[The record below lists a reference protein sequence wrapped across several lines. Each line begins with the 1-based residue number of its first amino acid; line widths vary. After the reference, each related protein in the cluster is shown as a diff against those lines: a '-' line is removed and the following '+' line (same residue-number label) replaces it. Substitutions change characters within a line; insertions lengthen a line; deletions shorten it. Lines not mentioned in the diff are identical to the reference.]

1 MSDGPDD
8 AKGMPRPSGAQWP
21 PLNPFKTGIRCR
33 CPRCGE
39 GRLFNGFLTLKPAC
53 EVCGLDYSFAD
64 PADGPAFFVICFGCI
79 PSVILG
85 LWIETAFS
93 APYWVHLFTTLP
105 FTLATC
111 IPPLRPLKGWLIN
124 SQYYYK
130 AEEGRIATPHEDDD
144 PLN

>member
-1 MSDGPDD
+1 MTAGTENVI
-8 AKGMPRPSGAQWP
+8 GTPRPEAEWP
-21 PLNPFKTGIRCR
+21 PLSPLRTGIRCR

-79 PSVILG
+79 PSVVLG

-111 IPPLRPLKGWLIN
+111 IPPLRPLKGWLIA

-130 AEEGRIATPHEDDD
+130 AEEGRIIEPPRSE
-144 PLN
+144 PLP